1 MQQVCISSPS
11 TLVNLLIHVFSD
23 MASRQPLP
31 QSSAT
36 SASAWSA
43 LLRSHMN
50 NVDPIISQ
58 WRGTLDTLLIF
69 VSFLLAATK
78 VSVHIDQGRIPR
90 HHQVALFSAIV
101 TALYVQSLA
110 SLSPD
115 TGERTNELLQ
125 NLTEVIIVL
134 QGASGV
140 NLNFTQPSL
149 FEPAAGV
156 IRLNFYFSISLV
168 LSVRAVQLSST
179 SIAKFSLPRFFRFL

>member
-1 MQQVCISSPS
+1 
-11 TLVNLLIHVFSD
+11 
-23 MASRQPLP
+23 
-31 QSSAT
+31 
-36 SASAWSA
+36 
-43 LLRSHMN
+43 MN

-69 VSFLLAATK
+69 VSFLLLVITE
-78 VSVHIDQGRIPR
+78 VMVQIDRDRIPR
-90 HHQVALFSAIV
+90 HKQVALFSAIV

-149 FEPAAGV
+149 FEPATSV

-168 LSVRAVQLSST
+168 LSVRAV
-179 SIAKFSLPRFFRFL
+179 

>member
-1 MQQVCISSPS
+1 MRSKLQQVCFSTPS

-69 VSFLLAATK
+69 VSFLLLVITE
-78 VSVHIDQGRIPR
+78 VMVQIDHDRIPR
-90 HHQVALFSAIV
+90 HKQIALFSAIV

-149 FEPAAGV
+149 FEPATSV

-168 LSVRAVQLSST
+168 LSVRAV
-179 SIAKFSLPRFFRFL
+179 